1 MAIFH
6 TFFIVYT
13 VLLPK
18 CVYNKKVC
26 NFKKQENPM
35 KLSTMNRVLA
45 AVLALG
51 MTAALAGCGKHCFQ
65 RGYCRIRC
73 YRGNR

>member
-1 MAIFH
+1 
-6 TFFIVYT
+6 
-13 VLLPK
+13 
-18 CVYNKKVC
+18 
-26 NFKKQENPM
+26 M

-73 YRGNR
+73 YRGNRCVLRHRGDRRGGRVRLRLPG